1 MKLLLCPHC
10 NDIKKLNLERR
21 TCRCGQSWA
30 KYENKSLTATHTVVA
45 NESAIILGI
54 DSKVLETAVKRR
66 LSEPDGPQQQVVA
79 FLVKEPCS
87 TVSRVK

>member
-1 MKLLLCPHC
+1 MKLLLCPQC

-30 KYENKSLTATHTVVA
+30 KYENKSLTSTHMVVA

-54 DSKVLETAVKRR
+54 DSSVLEKAVQRR
-66 LSEPDGPQQQVVA
+66 LSNPKGPQQQVVT

-87 TVSRVK
+87 TVKRVK